1 MEILYPAETKQTSG
15 NKYLGTLPD
24 PYKLQATAFIP
35 LFSLSIFPI
44 EQYNMCSSQNNW
56 LYNASGPNFEPPLE
70 ELNVYVITVNLGY
83 EIMLN
88 EKYMMLIFHLGFIQI
103 GLGRVGKRTYI

>member
-1 MEILYPAETKQTSG
+1 MWQTW
-15 NKYLGTLPD
+15 
-24 PYKLQATAFIP
+24 
-35 LFSLSIFPI
+35 
-44 EQYNMCSSQNNW
+44 CSSQNNW

-88 EKYMMLIFHLGFIQI
+88 EKYMMLIFHL
-103 GLGRVGKRTYI
+103 

>member
-1 MEILYPAETKQTSG
+1 MWQTWCSTQ
-15 NKYLGTLPD
+15 NK
-24 PYKLQATAFIP
+24 
-35 LFSLSIFPI
+35 
-44 EQYNMCSSQNNW
+44 W

-88 EKYMMLIFHLGFIQI
+88 EKYMMLIFHL
-103 GLGRVGKRTYI
+103 

>member
-1 MEILYPAETKQTSG
+1 MW
-15 NKYLGTLPD
+15 
-24 PYKLQATAFIP
+24 
-35 LFSLSIFPI
+35 
-44 EQYNMCSSQNNW
+44 QNNW

-88 EKYMMLIFHLGFIQI
+88 EKYMMLIFHLRFIYWILDMIYI
-103 GLGRVGKRTYI
+103 GMLPNIASN